1 MCLDDSQH
9 FKLTLKSQQIAISY
23 SNVKKLSDFT
33 QCWPYDNASIALSE
47 YLLEHI
53 KILLL
58 NLILCCVL
66 VTAATEFMNKI
77 NNFDIL
83 SQFLR

>member
-1 MCLDDSQH
+1 M
-9 FKLTLKSQQIAISY
+9 TISY
-23 SNVKKLSDFT
+23 SDVKKLSDFT
-33 QCWPYDNASIALSE
+33 QCWPDDNASIALSE

-58 NLILCCVL
+58 DLISCCVL
-66 VTAATEFMNKI
+66 VTTATEFMNKI
-77 NNFDIL
+77 NSFDIL